1 MLSENYVKVVSMSC
15 IIHIYIFFNYCCLC
29 IINYCIVNVNTCN
42 ICLTPELW
50 EQIFVGSRIVRKSL
64 EILITFRM
72 ASDTHTGVSFS
83 FFHSG
88 VMTISCKLYYFIIVE
103 LYVLCL

>member
-1 MLSENYVKVVSMSC
+1 MLSEKHYVKVVSMSY
-15 IIHIYIFFNYCCLC
+15 IIHIYIL
-29 IINYCIVNVNTCN
+29 IIVVYVLLIIALLMSILV
-42 ICLTPELW
+42 IFCLTPELW